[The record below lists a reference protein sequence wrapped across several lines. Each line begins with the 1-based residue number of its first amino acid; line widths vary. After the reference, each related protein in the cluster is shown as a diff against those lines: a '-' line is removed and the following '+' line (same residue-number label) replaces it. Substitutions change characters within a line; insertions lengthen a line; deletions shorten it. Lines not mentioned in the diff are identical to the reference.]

1 MGNGHTPI
9 GLYGAYFHSTSSSAC
24 AVDSASR
31 IFPAFG
37 EPFPSRKGVLNA
49 LCIQFDCTSFGR
61 ARLSNARLAHSKNSA
76 SWKLSVKLGSAQQA
90 SALEN
95 QEPSGPISKISV
107 KCDVSSPYRT
117 LHLAIS
123 SCTLRYT
130 APKYSQ
136 LVPSF
141 CNLSRRGSPA
151 VQVRCVPLGSSA
163 VSNIGLQV
171 SRPKYPFH
179 SRYCVISLPSW
190 TLAGGTTRVRAI
202 KISSFYSSLY
212 SPNLPY
218 PSTKSDLRR
227 TPENAGKWL

>member
-1 MGNGHTPI
+1 M
-9 GLYGAYFHSTSSSAC
+9 
-24 AVDSASR
+24 
-31 IFPAFG
+31 
-37 EPFPSRKGVLNA
+37 
-49 LCIQFDCTSFGR
+49 
-61 ARLSNARLAHSKNSA
+61 
-76 SWKLSVKLGSAQQA
+76 KLGSAQQA

-117 LHLAIS
+117 LHLAFS

-130 APKYSQ
+130 APKSSQ
-136 LVPSF
+136 LVQSF

-163 VSNIGLQV
+163 VSNIGLEV

-190 TLAGGTTRVRAI
+190 TLAGVTTRVRAI
-202 KISSFYSSLY
+202 KISSFYTSLY
-212 SPNLPY
+212 SPNFPY

-227 TPENAGKWL
+227 TPENAGK